1 MFSCNSTVSI
11 AFVIEDVIRSS
22 SKSNPLTKWYI
33 TTVFLLLKKCACLLG
48 FYDPI
53 SRKGPKDPAHCLVL
67 GEVKE
72 KDLSECRMGLR
83 SQTPLVHR
91 AQELTPGHS
100 GKGREGQRYIPFPVS
115 LTASPPAQVQLG
127 IPMPSSALSW
137 NRTNFWGLLL
147 FQKPFTHLE
156 TEMLWTEKR
165 EGLIR
170 EAEPLQFT
178 QLSKCLVKIF
188 LTGVT
193 TLLRRQRAPVFLL
206 HPQRWLFKIRKNCCS
221 CLPKHWTLIHTKNWY
236 LRTLICS

>member
-1 MFSCNSTVSI
+1 MLSTLLSFVNRKYFSVSEKGIRYESMFSCNSTVSI

-33 TTVFLLLKKCACLLG
+33 TTVFLLIKKCACLLG

-53 SRKGPKDPAHCLVL
+53 SRKRPKHPAHCLAL
-67 GEVKE
+67 GEVKGR
-72 KDLSECRMGLR
+72 DLFECRMGLR
-83 SQTPLVHR
+83 SQTPLVHG

-147 FQKPFTHLE
+147 FRKPFTHLE
-156 TEMLWTEKR
+156 TEMLWTEK
-165 EGLIR
+165 EKDLYVKQNHFNSHSLVN
-170 EAEPLQFT
+170 A
-178 QLSKCLVKIF
+178 LSRYS
-188 LTGVT
+188 
-193 TLLRRQRAPVFLL
+193 LLG
-206 HPQRWLFKIRKNCCS
+206 
-221 CLPKHWTLIHTKNWY
+221 
-236 LRTLICS
+236 